1 MGTGFRAGRPT
12 RLPVW
17 KSKFYGV
24 FLHAIDAALARWRG
38 DAGSSPLD
46 GATAPDTLVDFT
58 QAPTG
63 YRVSKGTGNQDYGE
77 YTKHDYLKRLSDLL
91 AEHGRKSGADL
102 KMLLDPSMKSLME
115 RRNKE
120 GV

>member
-1 MGTGFRAGRPT
+1 MPVPHRLTEPARHPT
-12 RLPVW
+12 HWLI
-17 KSKFYGV
+17 S
-24 FLHAIDAALARWRG
+24 
-38 DAGSSPLD
+38 
-46 GATAPDTLVDFT
+46 T

>member
-1 MGTGFRAGRPT
+1 MGLERHRKS
-12 RLPVW
+12 RL
-17 KSKFYGV
+17 
-24 FLHAIDAALARWRG
+24 RR
-38 DAGSSPLD
+38 
-46 GATAPDTLVDFT
+46 
-58 QAPTG
+58 
-63 YRVSKGTGNQDYGE
+63 

>member
-1 MGTGFRAGRPT
+1 MRD
-12 RLPVW
+12 
-17 KSKFYGV
+17 YGYG
-24 FLHAIDAALARWRG
+24 IPRW
-38 DAGSSPLD
+38 SPY
-46 GATAPDTLVDFT
+46 
-58 QAPTG
+58 APTG

-115 RRNKE
+115 RRNK
-120 GV
+120 GQA

>member
-1 MGTGFRAGRPT
+1 MVALRAYPCGNQSFTACSFTPST
-12 RLPVW
+12 RRL
-17 KSKFYGV
+17 
-24 FLHAIDAALARWRG
+24 
-38 DAGSSPLD
+38 LD
-46 GATAPDTLVDFT
+46 GVAMPVPHPTHWLIST

>member
-1 MGTGFRAGRPT
+1 
-12 RLPVW
+12 VW

-24 FLHAIDAALARWRG
+24 FLHAIDATLARWRG

-46 GATAPDTLVDFT
+46 GHPTHWLDST

>member
-1 MGTGFRAGRPT
+1 M
-12 RLPVW
+12 
-17 KSKFYGV
+17 
-24 FLHAIDAALARWRG
+24 
-38 DAGSSPLD
+38 
-46 GATAPDTLVDFT
+46 
-58 QAPTG
+58 
-63 YRVSKGTGNQDYGE
+63 SKGTGNQDYGE

>member
-1 MGTGFRAGRPT
+1 MGMGFRAGRLT
-12 RLPVW
+12 RLPGIA
-17 KSKFYGV
+17 S
-24 FLHAIDAALARWRG
+24 R
-38 DAGSSPLD
+38 
-46 GATAPDTLVDFT
+46 
-58 QAPTG
+58 
-63 YRVSKGTGNQDYGE
+63 KGTGNQDYGE

-120 GV
+120 QA

>member
-1 MGTGFRAGRPT
+1 MGTAFPGGAVRA
-12 RLPVW
+12 
-17 KSKFYGV
+17 
-24 FLHAIDAALARWRG
+24 
-38 DAGSSPLD
+38 D
-46 GATAPDTLVDFT
+46 GLSD
-58 QAPTG
+58 
-63 YRVSKGTGNQDYGE
+63 VSKGTGNQDYGE

-102 KMLLDPSMKSLME
+102 KMLLDPSMKSAME

>member
-1 MGTGFRAGRPT
+1 MTRPCWLRRAVRN
-12 RLPVW
+12 RHR
-17 KSKFYGV
+17 
-24 FLHAIDAALARWRG
+24 HAIEQAPRRWREG
-38 DAGSSPLD
+38 
-46 GATAPDTLVDFT
+46 TRRKTLIST